1 MPWVYVSD
9 IFPTRTRHYGLAL
22 ASASQWLW
30 NFVVTKVT
38 PTIQLNLGYK
48 MFFLFASI
56 NIGAMLVFSFFLP
69 ETKGR
74 SLEEMD
80 VIFGAAD
87 AATRRADIEKNERD
101 LHHGETASSRS
112 DNLDEKV

>member
-1 MPWVYVSD
+1 MYVSD

-38 PTIQLNLGYK
+38 PTIELNLGYK
-48 MFFLFASI
+48 MFFMFATI
-56 NIGAMLVFSFFLP
+56 NIGGMLVFSFFLP

-80 VIFGAAD
+80 IIFGAAD
-87 AATRRADIEKNERD
+87 AATRRADIEKNERE
-101 LHHGETASSRS
+101 LAGGEASSTRS
-112 DNLDEKV
+112 DNLDQKV